1 MLLEEKSSK
10 MREGKENAR
19 KTMTDGRVS
28 SDGPDKIQETK
39 QIDTQ
44 NFQFQKNKHLSRHFS
59 PQKKMKQFSMFL

>member
-44 NFQFQKNKHLSRHFS
+44 NFQFQKTNIF
-59 PQKKMKQFSMFL
+59 QDIFLLKRK